1 MILYKNVDICDL
13 EPIAKN
19 GILSIDECGNNNWDE
34 GKRAENDTS
43 VVYLFNDSSKRR
55 DITIEELK
63 YLLEKYEELDELV
76 RKITTE
82 TNIRY

>member
-1 MILYKNVDICDL
+1 MNIGSCSD
-13 EPIAKN
+13 
-19 GILSIDECGNNNWDE
+19 GSIFVY
-34 GKRAENDTS
+34 DT
-43 VVYLFNDSSKRR
+43 NDSSKRR

-76 RKITTE
+76 RKITAE